1 MLQIIYRVWGW
12 CGYCVT
18 PSMFS
23 LRALLD
29 MLMRQYLVEAR
40 WTQQA
45 DVRSQRAAEPTGND
59 DDCLRDQRLL
69 LIYQN
74 EMTKKGD
81 MI

>member
-1 MLQIIYRVWGW
+1 MYAADNIRGLGLTWILCDPLDVFPQGFARLVNET
-12 CGYCVT
+12 VA
-18 PSMFS
+18 
-23 LRALLD
+23 RAK
-29 MLMRQYLVEAR
+29 
-40 WTQQA
+40 QA
-45 DVRSQRAAEPTGND
+45 DVRRQRAAEPTGND